1 MSVDVTNRQRQVP
14 VSLPRLR
21 RLAGRTLAA
30 LGPPDR
36 EVHVSMVDDREI
48 RRLHARYLGR
58 RRATDVI
65 AFNLA
70 GPGPSPLLGEVII
83 SAETAARQ
91 SRRLGVPVA
100 LELDLLLVHG
110 LLHLA
115 GYDDHG
121 PAGARRMHERERE
134 ILSLAA
140 RGPVPDRLWTGLLPA
155 P

>member
-1 MSVDVTNRQRQVP
+1 MSVRIRNRQRHVP
-14 VSLPRLR
+14 ISLPRLR
-21 RLAGRTLAA
+21 RLAGRALAA
-30 LGPPDR
+30 LGRSDR
-36 EVHVSMVDDREI
+36 EVDVSVVDDREI

-65 AFNLA
+65 AFNLE

-83 SAETAARQ
+83 SVETAARQ
-91 SRRLGVPVA
+91 SRRIGVPIA

-115 GYDDHG
+115 GYDDRE
-121 PAGARRMHERERE
+121 PAEARRMHERERE
-134 ILSLAA
+134 ILSRAA
-140 RGPVPDRLWTGLLPA
+140 RRPVPDRLWTGLLPA

>member
-1 MSVDVTNRQRQVP
+1 VP

-21 RLAGRTLAA
+21 RLAGRALAA
-30 LGPPDR
+30 LGRPDR
-36 EVHVSMVDDREI
+36 EVHVSVVDDREI

-65 AFNLA
+65 AFNLE

-115 GYDDHG
+115 GHDDRD
-121 PAGARRMHERERE
+121 PADARRMHERERD
-134 ILSLAA
+134 ILSLSA
-140 RGPVPDRLWTGLLPA
+140 RRPVPDRLWTGLLPT